1 MSVPLSAA
9 DVLAEHVV
17 FELECID
24 RVYCNA
30 YVRKLTYPGGVA
42 SFFTAHRGATFAST
56 CLADPI
62 SKQFVASI
70 QRFAAEREIPMVR
83 FEKGQRKD
91 DVAHEHLARF
101 GERGGDLHDRG
112 RAGEDQHVPDREAAQ
127 PARPAPRYPWIVR
140 ATALVNQ
147 YYMYGLDVEF
157 GPFFIKFSSY
167 FPYGAKLCFNGH
179 HWAQR
184 QAEQAGIAFTA
195 LDNGFLECE
204 DPDAAAADLRPAVGG
219 EDRRVLSPL
228 AGEAAAPVHG
238 RRPPRRLPL

>member
-9 DVLAEHVV
+9 DVLGEHVV

-42 SFFTAHRGATFAST
+42 SFFTHHRGATFAST

-70 QRFAAEREIPMVR
+70 LGFAADREIPVVR

-101 GERGGDLHDRG
+101 SDTEGIYM
-112 RAGEDQHVPDREAAQ
+112 V
-127 PARPAPRYPWIVR
+127 VR
-140 ATALVNQ
+140 ISDTC
-147 YYMYGLDVEF
+147 
-157 GPFFIKFSSY
+157 I
-167 FPYGAKLCFNGH
+167 
-179 HWAQR
+179 
-184 QAEQAGIAFTA
+184 T
-195 LDNGFLECE
+195 
-204 DPDAAAADLRPAVGG
+204 
-219 EDRRVLSPL
+219 RVRS
-228 AGEAAAPVHG
+228 
-238 RRPPRRLPL
+238 PRRRTPCSSWR